1 MLTETPCIIKCA
13 FPHNLLLLSLCAG
26 TLEQRG
32 LAKKKEGAT
41 SEKKAAGAAESE
53 FENGLEVYTMPWLPA
68 YIQESS
74 LAKYLR
80 IFPGKEPVQSM
91 AHGPVMTMWS
101 KWCSEISAAHNVFE
115 VNLAHAYFLFRGA
128 ARFVRWAFFNN
139 HKAMQQFQSYLY
151 KWHHIKNNNNNYVQ
165 NWEVS

>member
-1 MLTETPCIIKCA
+1 M
-13 FPHNLLLLSLCAG
+13 CAG

-32 LAKKKEGAT
+32 LAKKKEGVT

-91 AHGPVMTMWS
+91 AHGPVMTM
-101 KWCSEISAAHNVFE
+101 
-115 VNLAHAYFLFRGA
+115 
-128 ARFVRWAFFNN
+128 
-139 HKAMQQFQSYLY
+139 
-151 KWHHIKNNNNNYVQ
+151 
-165 NWEVS
+165 